1 MRVLLVVG
9 AGCCSC
15 DVRTSPAG
23 STQVR
28 MVCRI
33 PPDAIQSG
41 VPNPSAWGIPISVLK
56 AFPCSSR
63 VGAR

>member
-1 MRVLLVVG
+1 
-9 AGCCSC
+9 
-15 DVRTSPAG
+15 
-23 STQVR
+23 VR